1 MEEYFEKFG
10 KIEKVTIISR
20 DGRSKG
26 MKALAEGEWE
36 LDGRK
41 IGLSWAED
49 KKEKVHPHQISK
61 QK

>member
-26 MKALAEGEWE
+26 MGFVEFETSQSAKKALAESE
-36 LDGRK
+36 
-41 IGLSWAED
+41 
-49 KKEKVHPHQISK
+49 
-61 QK
+61 